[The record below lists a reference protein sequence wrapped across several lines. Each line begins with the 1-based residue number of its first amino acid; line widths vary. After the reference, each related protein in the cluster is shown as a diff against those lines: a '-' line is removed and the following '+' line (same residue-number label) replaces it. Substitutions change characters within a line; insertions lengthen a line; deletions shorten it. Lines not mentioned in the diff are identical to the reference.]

1 MKRLFLVV
9 LLVFVAGFSGQA
21 SSAALTIVASQWPP
35 YVDQSMAKKGLAME
49 IVSSAFERAGYQPA
63 IRIETWPRA
72 LEGLEIGIY
81 DVVGTVWKTPERE
94 KLFVFSTPYW
104 INQIRFIKK
113 KNLDVRYDNL
123 DDLSGYVIGTIKD
136 YAYGEE
142 FVSSRTLI
150 KIPQNHIIQ
159 NLSKLHEGDIDLT
172 LGDEIAIRYELN
184 QYMKGSI
191 SEFEF
196 LEKPL
201 ATRELYIAVSKQNP
215 RAEKIVSDFNRALL
229 EMKGDGS
236 FDVIAKKYQFP
247 LLSE

>member
-1 MKRLFLVV
+1 MKRLFLIV
-9 LLVFVAGFSGQA
+9 LLVAGFSEQV
-21 SSAALTIVASQWPP
+21 SSAELTIVASQWPP
-35 YVDQSMAKKGLAME
+35 YVDKAMKKNGLAMD

-94 KLFVFSTPYW
+94 KLFVFSDPYW
-104 INQIRFIKK
+104 INQIKFIKR
-113 KNLDVRYDNL
+113 KNLDVRYENL

-150 KIPQNHIIQ
+150 QFPQNHIVQ
-159 NLSKLHEGDIDLT
+159 NLSKLREGDIDLT
-172 LGDEIAIRYELN
+172 LDDEIAIRYELN

-215 RAEKIVSDFNRALL
+215 RAKKIVSDFNRALL
-229 EMKGDGS
+229 QMKGDGS
-236 FDVIAKKYQFP
+236 FDAIAEKYKFP
-247 LLSE
+247 LLTE

>member
-9 LLVFVAGFSGQA
+9 FLIAVFTGQA
-21 SSAALTIVASQWPP
+21 SSAALTIVASKWPP
-35 YVDQSMAKKGLAME
+35 YVDQSMVKKGLAME

-63 IRIETWPRA
+63 ISIETWPRA

-94 KLFVFSTPYW
+94 KRFVFSDPYW
-104 INQIRFIKK
+104 INKIRFIKK
-113 KNLDVRYDNL
+113 KNREIRYDNL
-123 DDLSGYVIGTIKD
+123 DDLSGYVIGTVKD

-142 FVSSRTLI
+142 FDNSLTLI
-150 KIPQNHIIQ
+150 KIPQNYIIQ
-159 NLSKLHEGDIDLT
+159 NLSKLQEGDIDLT
-172 LGDEIAIRYELN
+172 VGDEIAIRYELN

-201 ATRELYIAVSKQNP
+201 ASRELYIAVSKQNP
-215 RAEKIVSDFNRALL
+215 KAEKIVSDFNRALL

-236 FDVIAKKYQFP
+236 FDAIAKKYQFP

>member
-9 LLVFVAGFSGQA
+9 LLVAGFAGQV

-35 YVDQSMAKKGLAME
+35 YVDQSMAKNGLAME
-49 IVSSAFERAGYQPA
+49 IVFSAFERAGYQPD

-94 KLFVFSTPYW
+94 ELLVFSDPYW

-113 KNLDVRYDNL
+113 KNLEVRYDNL

-172 LGDEIAIRYELN
+172 LGDEISIRYELN
-184 QYMKGSI
+184 QYMKSSI

-201 ATRELYIAVSKQNP
+201 ARRDLYIAVSKQNP
-215 RAEKIVSDFNRALL
+215 RAEQIVSDFNRALL
-229 EMKGDGS
+229 EMKRDGS
-236 FDVIAKKYQFP
+236 FDAIAKKYKFP
-247 LLSE
+247 MLSE